1 MKEVTKFYKR
11 FVFNFKKK
19 INLDIEVIDNKS
31 LNELFNH
38 FGTDKGTKVLNPY
51 SRESNEI
58 HGHGF
63 AKFYEKEF
71 KYYKSKKLNILEI
84 GTWEGASSAAF
95 LNYFPNAIIYCI
107 DKKFRFKFKSKRIT
121 FFNCDINNKKDMK
134 RFSSKFNNINFKII
148 IDDASHKLSD
158 MIKSLKFFFK
168 QLDSNGIFVIEDF
181 NAPVYFEAL
190 NDTKGKELFMNNL
203 LTNIMKSKKSKS
215 NILSNSD
222 QEYLFK
228 NIKDIKIF
236 KGKTKISDIAFI
248 TKK

>member
-1 MKEVTKFYKR
+1 MKEITKFYKR
-11 FVFNFKKK
+11 FLFNFKNK
-19 INLDIEVIDNKS
+19 INLDIEDINKKS

-38 FGTDKGTKVLNPY
+38 FGTDKGTEVINPY

-71 KYYKSKKLNILEI
+71 QCYKNKKLNILEV

-95 LNYFPNAIIYCI
+95 VNYFPNATLYCI
-107 DKKFRFKFKSKRIT
+107 DKNFRFKFKSKKII
-121 FFNCDINNKKDMK
+121 FLNCDINNKKDMS
-134 RFSSKFNNINFKII
+134 RFVSKFNNIKFKII
-148 IDDASHKLSD
+148 IDDASHILSD

-168 QLDSNGIFVIEDF
+168 RLDSKGIFVLEDF
-181 NAPVYFEAL
+181 NAPVYFDTF
-190 NDTKGKELFMNNL
+190 NDAEGTELLMKNL
-203 LTNIMKSKKSKS
+203 LMNIKRKKKFQS

-222 QEYLFK
+222 QEHLFEK
-228 NIKDIKIF
+228 ISDIRIY
-236 KGKTKISDIAFI
+236 KGKSKISDIAFI

>member
-1 MKEVTKFYKR
+1 MEPTKEQKFL
-11 FVFNFKKK
+11 
-19 INLDIEVIDNKS
+19 ILIQKS
-31 LNELFNH
+31 L
-38 FGTDKGTKVLNPY
+38 
-51 SRESNEI
+51 NEI

-71 KYYKSKKLNILEI
+71 KHYKNKKLNILEI

-95 LNYFPNAIIYCI
+95 LNYFPNATIYCI
-107 DKKFRFKFKSKRIT
+107 DKNFRFKFKSKRIT
-121 FFNCDINNKKDMK
+121 FFNCDINNKKDMN

-148 IDDASHKLSD
+148 IDDASHILSD

-203 LTNIMKSKKSKS
+203 LKKYNEKEKSLNPIFYQIVIKSIYLK
-215 NILSNSD
+215 IL
-222 QEYLFK
+222 
-228 NIKDIKIF
+228 
-236 KGKTKISDIAFI
+236 KTLKFLKERQKYQI
-248 TKK
+248 

>member
-63 AKFYEKEF
+63 AKFYEKEL

-107 DKKFRFKFKSKRIT
+107 DKNFRFKFKSKRIT
-121 FFNCDINNKKDMK
+121 FFNCDINNKKDMN
-134 RFSSKFNNINFKII
+134 RFSIKFNSTKFKII
-148 IDDASHKLSD
+148 IDDASHILSD
-158 MIKSLKFFFK
+158 MIKSLKFFFR
-168 QLDSNGIFVIEDF
+168 QLDSQGIFVIEDF
-181 NAPVYFEAL
+181 NAPVYFGEL
-190 NDTKGKELFMNNL
+190 NDAKGKELLMNDLLLNL
-203 LTNIMKSKKSKS
+203 KKKKKFKS
-215 NILSNSD
+215 NILSDSD
-222 QEYLFK
+222 QEYLFE
-228 NIKDIKIF
+228 NISDVRIF

-248 TKK
+248 SKK

>member
-1 MKEVTKFYKR
+1 M
-11 FVFNFKKK
+11 N
-19 INLDIEVIDNKS
+19 
-31 LNELFNH
+31 
-38 FGTDKGTKVLNPY
+38 
-51 SRESNEI
+51 
-58 HGHGF
+58 
-63 AKFYEKEF
+63 
-71 KYYKSKKLNILEI
+71 
-84 GTWEGASSAAF
+84 
-95 LNYFPNAIIYCI
+95 
-107 DKKFRFKFKSKRIT
+107 
-121 FFNCDINNKKDMK
+121 

-148 IDDASHKLSD
+148 IDDASHILSD

-203 LTNIMKSKKSKS
+203 LKNIMKKKKFKS